1 MVLRKGV
8 IPVVIIIAAIFLWVG
23 NYDRVYAYGV
33 PVGDTII
40 VAVPVPDTVVA
51 SVSDTLVSSVSDTLT
66 SADSVKMRGSL
77 LFPVFSG
84 AKDSIIEDFSGGK
97 RMIYYYGDVTVKY
110 GTLEISSAYMA
121 YDMDT
126 QTVFASGI
134 EDSTGVLQGK
144 PEMVEGMEKYTMETV
159 YYNFESKKARITNM
173 ITQEA
178 EGILHGTLL
187 KKMPDNSINI
197 SRGKYTT
204 CDHDH
209 PHFYLQLT
217 NAKIVNEPN
226 RVTVFGPAYLVLE
239 DVPTPFILPFGFVP
253 NQASRSSGL
262 LIPTFSDEA
271 ARGFA
276 LLGLGYYFVFG
287 DHFDLTLTT
296 DMYTLGSWN
305 VLATSRY
312 RKRYKFDGNFSINH
326 SVNQIGERGAPDFYQ
341 SKDFAVRWSHSQDAK
356 ARPGTTFRASV
367 NFSTPMNDRFNSYDI
382 QQSLQNQIS
391 SSISYGKSFPDSP
404 FSMSLN
410 ILHSQNSLDSSYAFT
425 LPNLTLT
432 MNRIYPFR
440 RDDAIGKERF
450 YENISLSYNTNLD
463 NKVNFKAS
471 DFGEDGFL
479 SKFRS
484 GMQHSFQI
492 GLPSFNL
499 FNYLQFSPG
508 VNYGMNWFFQKNR
521 KYYDTETGRVED
533 DISDIF
539 SDFGVTQDISASLS
553 ASTTI
558 YGMFNFGERSK
569 IRTIRH
575 MVKPSVSV
583 SYRPEQGTPANGYRI
598 INYIDNNGVQH
609 QTEYNQ
615 YEGLLLGYPG
625 KGSSATMNFSLG
637 NNFEAKIRSDKDTT
651 DGGIKKIKLID
662 NLSLG
667 GNYNFLADSL
677 KLSNISVSMTTTIF
691 GSLAFNANANLD
703 PYAIDSYGKKI
714 NKFNLT
720 ENGWMKPARLMNASM
735 SFSYQFSG
743 GGQRRGAG
751 KGLPDDMTGDFN
763 YVRVY
768 NNPVTGEYI
777 PGGWVYYMDPNNPWS
792 VNLNYNYSYN
802 KSYTNVGGVL
812 NTNHNH
818 MQTLGIAAQVKL
830 GRDLNFNINTGIDM
844 MKMSLTT
851 TQLSATYDLHCFMI
865 SVSWVPTGM
874 WESWSFRINAK
885 ASALADLLQF
895 KKNASYWDRGAGF

>member
-1 MVLRKGV
+1 MRKGV